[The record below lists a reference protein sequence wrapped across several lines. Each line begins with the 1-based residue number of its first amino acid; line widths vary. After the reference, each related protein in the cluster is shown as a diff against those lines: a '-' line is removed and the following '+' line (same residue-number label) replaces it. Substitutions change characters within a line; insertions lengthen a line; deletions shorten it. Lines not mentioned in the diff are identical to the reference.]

1 MEDTEAALA
10 IVRRAVRNEIA
21 GQRFYNDAASH
32 CIDLWAKE
40 MFATLAGEEED
51 HTRLLLLAYE
61 ALTRHG
67 RWIDLDSARAS
78 DAFVDITR
86 LGFPEDGPAEELF
99 PPEWSV
105 GGVVDRR
112 ADDLAALAFGIQ
124 MEERAIDLYSRA
136 GRTSRDAAAQEAY
149 EFLVQE
155 ETRHYHQLKNHWEK
169 LAGMAFEGAR
179 RD

>member
-1 MEDTEAALA
+1 MQDTETALA

-21 GQRFYNDAASH
+21 GQGFYNDAAYH

-40 MFATLAGEEED
+40 IFATLAREEEE

-61 ALTRHG
+61 ALTRQG
-67 RWIDLDSARAS
+67 RWIDLDSARTS
-78 DAFVDITR
+78 DAVVDITR
-86 LGFPEDGPAEELF
+86 LDFPEDGPAEELF
-99 PPEWSV
+99 PPEWSM

-124 MEERAIDLYSRA
+124 MEERTIDLYRRA
-136 GRTSRDAAAQEAY
+136 ATTSGDAAAQEAY

-155 ETRHYHQLKNHWEK
+155 EIRHYHQLKNHWEK
-169 LAGMAFEGAR
+169 LAGMAFEGT
-179 RD
+179 